1 MEFNFSFKEKNHE
14 YIRKICPKGT
24 SFDLYSQQ
32 DITRMM
38 SHINSSPRGSLGGMT
53 PFALAKMMLSKSL
66 MNALGIQEVAP
77 DKVCLTPD
85 LMKK

>member
-1 MEFNFSFKEKNHE
+1 
-14 YIRKICPKGT
+14 
-24 SFDLYSQQ
+24 
-32 DITRMM
+32 M

>member
-1 MEFNFSFKEKNHE
+1 
-14 YIRKICPKGT
+14 
-24 SFDLYSQQ
+24 
-32 DITRMM
+32 MM

-53 PFALAKMMLSKSL
+53 PYALAKMMLSESL
-66 MNALGIQEVAP
+66 MNVLSIQEVAP